1 MLLFYFAIICR
12 CFCHYLHEAVI
23 IIIIINMNTLIITF
37 IITNLHVF
45 YFSTCCYHYFVHLHE
60 FLYCS

>member
-12 CFCHYLHEAVI
+12 CFCHYLHEVVI
-23 IIIIINMNTLIITF
+23 IIIIINTFIITF

-45 YFSTCCYHYFVHLHE
+45 YFSTCCYHYFVHLQE